1 MPITKTD
8 VRRAVATMMDDENP
22 FAPKTFV
29 ASAGA
34 AATVSSTM
42 LSNIPNDPN
51 IFVGAILRNAVRED
65 RLVTAYA
72 APTLTVAS
80 NWGTNPVATDVIEV
94 YRGIH
99 PTQIDNEIRNAWL
112 KLRRRLW
119 IASSQVRF
127 LHEQDQPFL
136 SLPETWLAL
145 TDVQIGAGI
154 VGSFGVLDSIVGP
167 IRSSYLSRQQN
178 FFDVAA
184 NGRVAQSFSLTAD
197 TWVRFVAFQ
206 VWKVGTPTYNVT
218 LSVQTSAAGAP
229 SGTNVGGTVNIAASD
244 ILSTP
249 EWRVWELPYPIR
261 LSANTTY
268 WLELRP
274 ASGSASTTNF
284 LILGMAEDDA
294 AYADGSA
301 SRYGGAAWTA
311 LSNDC
316 QFALYGELPYW
327 YSVLPNQW
335 ATTPGRRLGLDA
347 ELTWSISN
355 GVPLRLVGIR
365 YPDEPDE
372 TNEVEL
378 PFDLLTSTVAFTLVA
393 ARQRGRTND
402 NEAMDIRLRTW
413 AAMMSSAEGTAINP
427 WPSNARKIRA

>member
-1 MPITKTD
+1 MI
-8 VRRAVATMMDDENP
+8 DDENP

-51 IFVGAILRNAVRED
+51 IFVGAVLRNAVRED
-65 RLVTAYA
+65 RIVTAYA

-80 NWGTNPVATDVIEV
+80 NWGTNPVANDVIEV

-112 KLRRRLW
+112 KLRRKLW
-119 IASSQVRF
+119 VASSQVRF

-136 SLPETWLAL
+136 SLPDTWLAL
-145 TDVQIGAGI
+145 TDVQIGSGT
-154 VGSFGVLDSIVGP
+154 VGSYGVLDALIQV
-167 IRSSYLSRQQN
+167 RSAYLSRQQN

-184 NGRVAQSFSLTAD
+184 NTRIAQSFSLSAD
-197 TWVRFVAFQ
+197 SWVRFVAFQ
-206 VWKVGTPTYNVT
+206 VWKVGSPTYNLT
-218 LSVQTSAAGAP
+218 LSVQTNAAGAP
-229 SGTNVGGTVNIAASD
+229 SGTNVGGTVSIAASD

-249 EWRVWELPYPIR
+249 EWRVFELPYPIR
-261 LSANTTY
+261 LSASTTY

-274 ASGSASTTNF
+274 STGSADASNF
-284 LILGMAEDDA
+284 LIVGMAEDDA

-301 SRYGGAAWTA
+301 SRYSGAAWSA

-316 QFALYGELPYW
+316 QFAVYSELPYW
-327 YSVLPNQW
+327 YTVLPNQW
-335 ATTPGRRLGLDA
+335 VPTPGRRLGLNAD
-347 ELTWSISN
+347 LTWSIDN
-355 GVPLRLVGIR
+355 GVPIRLVGIR
-365 YPDEPDE
+365 YPNEPDE
-372 TNEVEL
+372 TNDIEL
-378 PFDLLTSTVAFTLVA
+378 PFDLLATTVAFTLVA
-393 ARQRGRTND
+393 ARQKGRTND
-402 NEAMDIRLRTW
+402 NEAMDVRLRTW

-427 WPSNARKIRA
+427 WPSNARKVRA